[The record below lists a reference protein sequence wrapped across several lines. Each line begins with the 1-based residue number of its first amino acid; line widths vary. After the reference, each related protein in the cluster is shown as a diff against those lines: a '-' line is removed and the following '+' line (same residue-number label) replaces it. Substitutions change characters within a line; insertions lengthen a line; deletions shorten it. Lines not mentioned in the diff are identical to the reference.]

1 MSTITRHPS
10 GPKLSDAVEH
20 AGVCYL
26 AGMVADDQTLDIK
39 GQTKQVLAE
48 IDRALALCGSDK
60 SKLLSATCYITDMR
74 SKPGM
79 DEAWLEWADPKNL
92 PARAT
97 VEVRL
102 GSPETLI
109 EIMAIAAK

>member
-26 AGMVADDQTLDIK
+26 AGMTADDQKQDVK
-39 GQTKQVLAE
+39 GQTKQVLAD

-60 SKLLSATCYITDMR
+60 TKILSATCYISDMR
-74 SKPGM
+74 NKPGM
-79 DEAWLEWADPKNL
+79 DEAWLAWVDPKNL

-102 GSPETLI
+102 GAPETLI
-109 EIMAIAAK
+109 EIMVTAAK